1 MPDQSR
7 ARATSCATAR
17 RRAGWSDP
25 RTGLKTA
32 TPSGPPASA
41 CARVHAVRATRRPAI
56 VECGKV
62 GSRNGLA
69 VARPGALRSEKWPEE
84 SKPSAARKPRGANR
98 FSRFS
103 APRSLV
109 APDAFQMIDAPF
121 QVLHWH
127 ARIKL
132 EDFDVLRL
140 HQRFQ
145 RAKINHART
154 GRAMVARRELH
165 VVDVKTHQPVRE
177 RSEMHGVMNEAEVLF
192 DLRVAGIVPVTDGG
206 AGKFPE
212 EQREVTF
219 ERDFLQGFAVF
230 DAQFDAARLGFNGQ
244 PRQHVVGKLEV
255 LFFFQFPTADDF
267 GTELFV
273 FGGLLLAG
281 GDHADQLVGVI
292 LHVQAAQVLHH
303 QFRIQTARCLEGL
316 ERITPGVLAFAG
328 VERGKPD
335 EVGVGLVYADG
346 QRTEIVQRG
355 NLDVTGVHGFKDAR
369 QQADADAMAQFRVF
383 KTKIADF
390 PQHGAS
396 VGVTMRIPA
405 SRKGIHRKDRE
416 FFLTWTTLSLEDSI
430 SYKSA

>member
-56 VECGKV
+56 VACGKV

-165 VVDVKTHQPVRE
+165 VVDVKTRQPVRE
-177 RSEMHGVMNEAEVLF
+177 RTEVHGVMNESEYLF
-192 DLRVAGIVPVTDGG
+192 DLRVAGIVPVTNGR
-206 AGKFPE
+206 AGKFSE
-212 EQREVTF
+212 EQREITF
-219 ERDFLQGFAVF
+219 QRDFLQGFTVF
-230 DAQFDAARLGFNGQ
+230 DAQLDAARLGFGGQSLDHFVGQ
-244 PRQHVVGKLEV
+244 PEV
-255 LFFFQFPTADDF
+255 FLLFQFPAVDDF

-281 GDHADQLVGVI
+281 GDHANQLVSVI
-292 LHVQAAQVLHH
+292 LHVETAEVQHH
-303 QFRIQTARCLEGL
+303 QFRIQTTRRLEGF
-316 ERITPGVLAFAG
+316 ERITPGVLALAG
-328 VERGKPD
+328 VEGGKPE
-335 EVGVGLVYADG
+335 EVWVGLVHADG
-346 QRTEIVQRG
+346 QRTEIVKRG
-355 NLDVTGVHGFKDAR
+355 NVDVTGIHRFQDAR
-369 QQADADAMAQFRVF
+369 QQADADAVAQFRVF
-383 KTKIADF
+383 KTKFADF
-390 PQHGAS
+390 PQHGAA

-405 SRKGIHRKDRE
+405 GRKGIHRQDRE
-416 FFLTWTTLSLEDSI
+416 CFLTRTTLSLEDSI
-430 SYKSA
+430 IYKSA